1 MRAVSYLNDPA
12 CIFIA
17 TNEDSRLPTKGKVVI
32 PGYYHSYTI
41 FNVIL

>member
-1 MRAVSYLNDPA
+1 MKIMRAASYLNDPA

-32 PGYYHSYTI
+32 PGNIHVVLHS
-41 FNVIL
+41 